1 VTRKVY
7 PSSLPYPLSAA
18 VRTGNPLFLSGQ
30 VGMRDGKIVEG
41 IEEQTRMT
49 LDNIRQVL
57 EQAGSSLER
66 VVKVTVFMT
75 D

>member
-1 VTRKVY
+1 
-7 PSSLPYPLSAA
+7 
-18 VRTGNPLFLSGQ
+18 
-30 VGMRDGKIVEG
+30 
-41 IEEQTRMT
+41 MT